1 VTTTKAF
8 RRCWPG
14 VCRVLGVALILF
26 GAACSYW
33 WFCKLA
39 PPHRT
44 LNSEWY
50 ALSKARRTASKPDG
64 RL

>member
-1 VTTTKAF
+1 
-8 RRCWPG
+8 
-14 VCRVLGVALILF
+14 VLGVALILF